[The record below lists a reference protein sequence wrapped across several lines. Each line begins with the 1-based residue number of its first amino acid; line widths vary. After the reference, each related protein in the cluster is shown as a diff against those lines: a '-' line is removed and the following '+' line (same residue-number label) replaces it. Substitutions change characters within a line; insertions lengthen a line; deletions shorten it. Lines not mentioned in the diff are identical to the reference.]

1 MSTATFVSAGPLVP
15 RSTGVLAGLSQ
26 SLTLAWRTIVRVRQN
41 PTELGELAFQP
52 IIFTLLFTFVFGA
65 AISGDR
71 ATYLQFMIPG
81 MMVMTML
88 STTLQVGQGLNTDLE
103 KGVFDRLRSLPI
115 ARWSPLAG
123 RILADQ
129 VKQVWGIVLVLAV
142 GLLLGFRPGN
152 GFLGFVAAAALM
164 MVFAAAFSWV
174 AVLIGVT
181 SPDAERV
188 QMFGMVV
195 VLPVSFVSGVFAP
208 SESMPTVLRVFAD
221 LNPVG
226 NLLEASRALTNGGA
240 VAEPLMWTLAWC
252 AALVIV
258 FAPLSLR
265 ALNKRV

>member
-1 MSTATFVSAGPLVP
+1 MIAPTYVP
-15 RSTGVLAGLSQ
+15 VPVLAVRPGVLLGLRQ
-26 SLTLAWRTIVRVRQN
+26 TMTLAWRTIVRVRQN

-65 AISGDR
+65 AISGNRDD
-71 ATYLQFMIPG
+71 YLQFMIPG

-103 KGVFDRLRSLPI
+103 KGVFDRLRALPI

-123 RILADQ
+123 RIVADQ

-142 GLLLGFRPGN
+142 GWLLGFRPGN
-152 GFLGFVAAAALM
+152 GIVGFLGAAGLM
-164 MVFAAAFSWV
+164 LVFAAAFSWV

-195 VLPVSFVSGVFAP
+195 VLPISFVSGVFAP
-208 SESMPTVLRVFAD
+208 SETMPTVLRVFAD

-226 NLLEASRALTNGGA
+226 NLLEASRALANGGPVGESLA
-240 VAEPLMWTLAWC
+240 WTLGWC
-252 AALVIV
+252 VVLVVV
-258 FAPLSLR
+258 FAPLAVR
-265 ALNKRV
+265 ALNKRA